1 MSLPFNV
8 HMKCIVPVVQDSV
21 IQQPDMYQR
30 GFSVD
35 VLQKLV
41 FLIQYRIILLVLFS
55 NFVAPK
61 MMDNLQLGIQ
71 NFFQI

>member
-1 MSLPFNV
+1 MSVPFNV
-8 HMKCIVPVVQDSV
+8 HMKCLVPVVQDSV
-21 IQQPDMYQR
+21 IQQPDMYQI
-30 GFSVD
+30 GFSVG

-61 MMDNLQLGIQ
+61 MMDNLQLGIK
-71 NFFQI
+71 NIFQI